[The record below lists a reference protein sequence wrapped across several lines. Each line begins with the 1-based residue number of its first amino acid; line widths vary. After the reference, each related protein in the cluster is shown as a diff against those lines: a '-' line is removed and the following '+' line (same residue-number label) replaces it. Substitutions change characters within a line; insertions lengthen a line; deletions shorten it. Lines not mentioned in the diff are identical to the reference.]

1 MVGIHLNHRFLHTM
15 AFLEKGDGGWVYVCV
30 CVCVVGGGRER
41 ELEKASNIS
50 FSKEYIINASGIDL
64 PGSQTP

>member
-1 MVGIHLNHRFLHTM
+1 MVQVGWHSPESQIPPHHGIPGKKET
-15 AFLEKGDGGWVYVCV
+15 
-30 CVCVVGGGRER
+30 VGGCMYERERER